1 MATQQL
7 SPRQKMINMMYLV
20 LIALLALNVS
30 REILKSFYLFEL
42 SYINANQSTEIR
54 NAELM
59 NAFKSRMDNPKSKAR
74 TQQWYHLAL
83 QTRNI
88 SKEFCAYVESVK
100 KDIVTKGGG
109 REEAASASEK
119 TPELKKPDDMEE
131 HAHYFIDEGLG
142 HGKELQKKINDTRKQ
157 LCQILLSA
165 RNGKSVA
172 AALERSSQLKAID
185 PPKSALSSS

>member
-83 QTRNI
+83 QQETSPKNFAPI
-88 SKEFCAYVESVK
+88 S
-100 KDIVTKGGG
+100 
-109 REEAASASEK
+109 
-119 TPELKKPDDMEE
+119 
-131 HAHYFIDEGLG
+131 
-142 HGKELQKKINDTRKQ
+142 
-157 LCQILLSA
+157 
-165 RNGKSVA
+165 
-172 AALERSSQLKAID
+172 
-185 PPKSALSSS
+185 